1 MVHAVLLMGSNLGDR
16 RENLA
21 SGSLMVDRL
30 AGPVVRKSAVY
41 SCSPWGFTRQPD
53 FLNQALV
60 VETPLSAMQLLEC
73 LQGIERQVGRIP
85 SGRWMAR
92 TLDIDILFFGSEI
105 LDSDRLTV
113 PHPLLP
119 SRRFAL
125 VPAAEILPDFIHPQ
139 LNTSLS
145 DLLARCPDDG
155 IVQPESQTDTAL
167 A

>member
-1 MVHAVLLMGSNLGDR
+1 MVHAVLLIGSNLGDR
-16 RENLA
+16 RGNLD
-21 SGSLMVDRL
+21 SGSRMVHRL

-41 SCSPWGFTRQPD
+41 ACSPWGFVHQPD
-53 FLNQALV
+53 FLNQVLV
-60 VETPLSAMQLLEC
+60 VETSMSPLQLLDC
-73 LQGIERQVGRIP
+73 LQGIERQVGRTP
-85 SGRWMAR
+85 AGRWMAR

-105 LDSDRLTV
+105 LATDRLTV

-125 VPAAEILPDFIHPQ
+125 VPAVEVLPDFIHPQ

-145 DLLARCPDDG
+145 ALLARCPDDG
-155 IVQPESQTDTAL
+155 IVLPESQTDTAL